1 MSIWFPVYQKPNPE
15 LQQTQFLLWRR
26 NSCLDLCDK
35 IRKEGS
41 KKSIAFAQT
50 TLGMVLFRT
59 RTSFWTSQNCYQT
72 RSQQYLSV
80 SLLVHSNCNRRERVW
95 EVQRFRWSGVWLPSS
110 AYQEFPLAS
119 ACTHPSTPWHPRL
132 IRKDVERPD
141 QVCHWMFERK
151 SGQSRDEGLGSQLL
165 EHSCRF
171 GCSSSHPLRS
181 ARLGTDTKSPKCRW
195 LQLGRVLGPI
205 GESVQWR
212 LLGRE
217 VQDSPIVLFG
227 QNSHVH
233 ELCQKLKTR
242 VRSLPINKS
251 NSTEGAD
258 RQTYHQWS
266 GLPWLT

>member
-1 MSIWFPVYQKPNPE
+1 MSIWFPVFRKAN
-15 LQQTQFLLWRR
+15 LKTVT
-26 NSCLDLCDK
+26 NSVFTVK
-35 IRKEGS
+35 ICATLAWIFVTRFAKEGS
-41 KKSIAFAQT
+41 KKSLVFAQT

-59 RTSFWTSQNCYQT
+59 RTSFWTSQNCDQT

-80 SLLVHSNCNRRERVW
+80 SLLVHSNCNRHERVW

-171 GCSSSHPLRS
+171 GSSSSHPWRY
-181 ARLGTDTKSPKCRW
+181 ARPGKEIDSPKCRW
-195 LQLGRVLGPI
+195 QQLVVCWDQF
-205 GESVQWR
+205 GESVQWK
-212 LLGRE
+212 LLRE
-217 VQDSPIVLFG
+217 VQDSPIVLFSDKTVMFMSCAK
-227 QNSHVH
+227 NSKPEFVPF
-233 ELCQKLKTR
+233 Q
-242 VRSLPINKS
+242 
-251 NSTEGAD
+251 
-258 RQTYHQWS
+258 
-266 GLPWLT
+266 